1 MRAGQVQNKISAN
14 ATVPDGL
21 CYIIVVQCRSTVMY
35 IYRDPFL
42 PDVQSQAAP
51 SGSGCRVHNA
61 SSSIEITPTRQTDG
75 LAIGSALLRG
85 AVNCSNCT

>member
-1 MRAGQVQNKISAN
+1 MQNKISAS
-14 ATVPDGL
+14 AAVSDGL
-21 CYIIVVQCRSTVMY
+21 CYIIAVYCTSTVMY

-51 SGSGCRVHNA
+51 SGSGCRVHSA